1 MNEKIK
7 QISEDYVNGLIE
19 IITKAINEKVDAIGP
34 VDVLDESDVRSIA
47 ADEARDII
55 NDATIDISA

>member
-19 IITKAINEKVDAIGP
+19 IITKAINEKVDEIGP
-34 VDVLDESDVRSIA
+34 VDILDEAEIRVIA
-47 ADEARDII
+47 ADEARDVI
-55 NDATIDISA
+55 NDASISIDA